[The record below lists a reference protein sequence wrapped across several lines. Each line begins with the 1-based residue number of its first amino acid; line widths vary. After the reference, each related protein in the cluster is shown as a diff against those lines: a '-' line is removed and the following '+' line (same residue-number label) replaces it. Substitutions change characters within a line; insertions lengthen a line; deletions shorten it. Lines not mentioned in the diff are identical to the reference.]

1 MNRRLASLLV
11 LTGVLLGATAASF
24 LPAVAGAQTA
34 RARTPSSPPSA
45 AHTPPA
51 PPPPAFPLP
60 PSYEYTFVKREG
72 PDEDLRE
79 LQRLGAEGW
88 QVVSTVVVDGST
100 KRYVLMRARHTEPT
114 PH

>member
-24 LPAVAGAQTA
+24 LPSVAGAQTA
-34 RARTPSSPPSA
+34 RARMPPPPPV
-45 AHTPPA
+45 AHPTPA
-51 PPPPAFPLP
+51 PPPPVFPLP

-72 PDEDLRE
+72 PEEDLRE

>member
-24 LPAVAGAQTA
+24 LPAVARAQTA
-34 RARTPSSPPSA
+34 RARTPPSPPA
-45 AHTPPA
+45 QAQKA
-51 PPPPAFPLP
+51 PPPPVSPLP

-72 PDEDLRE
+72 PEEDLVE

-100 KRYVLMRARHTEPT
+100 KRYVLMRPRHTGPT

>member
-24 LPAVAGAQTA
+24 LPAVARAQTA
-34 RARTPSSPPSA
+34 RARTP
-45 AHTPPA
+45 PPA
-51 PPPPAFPLP
+51 PPPAQAAPPKAVPLP
-60 PSYEYTFVKREG
+60 QSYEYTFVKREG
-72 PDEDLRE
+72 PEEDLLE

-100 KRYVLMRARHTEPT
+100 KRYVLMRARHAEPP

>member
-1 MNRRLASLLV
+1 M
-11 LTGVLLGATAASF
+11 
-24 LPAVAGAQTA
+24 
-34 RARTPSSPPSA
+34 
-45 AHTPPA
+45 
-51 PPPPAFPLP
+51 
-60 PSYEYTFVKREG
+60 KREG

-100 KRYVLMRARHTEPT
+100 KRYVLMRARPTEPT